1 MRVGNILTPY
11 YAGMTSILKFFALYI
26 LSKWYGISFGYPFI
40 FLFFKIYQI
49 IMNKR
54 YSLSSFTIVDQ
65 FLIIKS
71 LLLEKIYIKN
81 INLKSDNNKKKED
94 IIQKLKEFI
103 KENSSFKRIIYYK
116 WNNYYWKNLEEKEI
130 DIVII
135 DKIDNLDSKLNKKFN
150 LLIEPSYKFFLLENG
165 SEILRIIFKYNSVM
179 NDYHVDLLI
188 EFLNGKDIKT
198 TKKKKINKILKIVFE
213 FIAFPIQILFE
224 ILIIIFLS
232 NKAI

>member
-54 YSLSSFTIVDQ
+54 YNLSPFSIVDQ
-65 FLIIKS
+65 FLIMKS
-71 LLLEKIYIKN
+71 LLFGKIYIKE
-81 INLKSDNNKKKED
+81 INLKSNNNKKRED

-103 KENSSFKRIIYYK
+103 KENPSFKRIIYYK
-116 WNNYYWKNLEEKEI
+116 WYNYYWRNLEEKEI

-135 DKIDNLDSKLNKKFN
+135 DKIDNLDSKLNKKIN
-150 LLIEPSYKFFLLENG
+150 LLREPSYKFFLLENG
-165 SEILRIIFKYNSVM
+165 SEVFRIIFKYNSLM
-179 NDYHVDLLI
+179 NDYHVNLLI
-188 EFLNGKDIKT
+188 EFLNDNNIKT
-198 TKKKKINKILKIVFE
+198 TKKKKINKIFKIIFE
-213 FIAFPIQILFE
+213 FITYPIQILFE

-232 NKAI
+232 NKAN

>member
-49 IMNKR
+49 IMSKKYN
-54 YSLSSFTIVDQ
+54 LSSFSIVDQ

-71 LLLEKIYIKN
+71 LLFNKIYIKE
-81 INLKSDNNKKKED
+81 INLKSYNNKKKED
-94 IIQKLKEFI
+94 IIKKLKEFI
-103 KENSSFKRIIYYK
+103 NENSSFKRIIYYK
-116 WNNYYWKNLEEKEI
+116 LNNFYWRNLEEKEI

-135 DKIDNLDSKLNKKFN
+135 DKIDNLDNKLNKKFN
-150 LLIEPSYKFFLLENG
+150 LLREPSYKFFLLENG
-165 SEILRIIFKYNSVM
+165 SEVLKIIFKYNSLI
-179 NDYHVDLLI
+179 NESHIDLLI
-188 EFLNGKDIKT
+188 EFLNGNDNKI
-198 TKKKKINKILKIVFE
+198 TKKKKINKILKIFFE
-213 FIAFPIQILFE
+213 FIIYPIYTFFE

-232 NKAI
+232 SKAI

>member
-1 MRVGNILTPY
+1 MRVGNLLTPY

-54 YSLSSFTIVDQ
+54 YNLSPFSIVDQ
-65 FLIIKS
+65 FLIMVS
-71 LLLEKIYIKN
+71 LLFEKIYIKK
-81 INLKSDNNKKKED
+81 IDLKSYDNKKRED

-103 KENSSFKRIIYYK
+103 KENSSFKKIIYYK
-116 WNNYYWKNLEEKEI
+116 WNNYYWRNLEEKEI

-135 DKIDNLDSKLNKKFN
+135 DKIDNLDNKLNKKLN
-150 LLIEPSYKFFLLENG
+150 LLREPSYKFFLLENG
-165 SEILRIIFKYNSVM
+165 SEVFRIIFKYNSLM
-179 NDYHVDLLI
+179 NDYHVNLLI
-188 EFLNGKDIKT
+188 EFLNDNDIKI
-198 TKKKKINKILKIVFE
+198 TKKKKINKILKIIFE
-213 FIAFPIQILFE
+213 FITYPIQIFFE

-232 NKAI
+232 NKAN

>member
-54 YSLSSFTIVDQ
+54 YSLSSFSIIDQ

-71 LLLEKIYIKN
+71 LLFGKIYIKK
-81 INLKSDNNKKKED
+81 INLNLYNNKKRED

-116 WNNYYWKNLEEKEI
+116 WNNYYWRNLEEKEI

-150 LLIEPSYKFFLLENG
+150 FLREPSYKFFLLENG
-165 SEILRIIFKYNSVM
+165 SEVFRIIFKYNSLM
-179 NDYHVDLLI
+179 NDYHIDLLI
-188 EFLNGKDIKT
+188 KFLNGNDIKN
-198 TKKKKINKILKIVFE
+198 TKKKKINKILKIFFE
-213 FIAFPIQILFE
+213 FITYPIQIFFE

>member
-54 YSLSSFTIVDQ
+54 YSLSPFSIVDQ
-65 FLIIKS
+65 FLIMKS
-71 LLLEKIYIKN
+71 LLLEKIYVKK
-81 INLKSDNNKKKED
+81 INLKSYNNKKRED
-94 IIQKLKEFI
+94 IIHKLKEFI
-103 KENSSFKRIIYYK
+103 KENSSFKRIIDYK
-116 WNNYYWKNLEEKEI
+116 WNNYYWRNLEEKEI

-135 DKIDNLDSKLNKKFN
+135 DKIDSLDSKLNKKFN
-150 LLIEPSYKFFLLENG
+150 LIREPSYKFFLLENG
-165 SEILRIIFKYNSVM
+165 SEVFSIIFKYNSLM

-188 EFLNGKDIKT
+188 EFLNDNDIKT
-198 TKKKKINKILKIVFE
+198 TKKKKINKILKIIFE
-213 FIAFPIQILFE
+213 FITYPIQILFE

>member
-1 MRVGNILTPY
+1 MRVGNLLTPY

-54 YSLSSFTIVDQ
+54 YNLSPFSIVDQ
-65 FLIIKS
+65 FLIMKS
-71 LLLEKIYIKN
+71 LLFEKIYIKK
-81 INLKSDNNKKKED
+81 IDLKSYDNKKRED

-116 WNNYYWKNLEEKEI
+116 WNNYYWRNLEEKEI

-135 DKIDNLDSKLNKKFN
+135 DKIDNYDNKLNKKLN
-150 LLIEPSYKFFLLENG
+150 LLREPSYKFFLLENG
-165 SEILRIIFKYNSVM
+165 SEVFRIIFKYNSLM
-179 NDYHVDLLI
+179 NDYHVNLLI
-188 EFLNGKDIKT
+188 EFLNDSDIKT
-198 TKKKKINKILKIVFE
+198 TKKKKINKILKIIFE
-213 FIAFPIQILFE
+213 FITYPIQIFFE

-232 NKAI
+232 NKAN

>member
-49 IMNKR
+49 IMGKKYN
-54 YSLSSFTIVDQ
+54 LSSFSIVDQ

-71 LLLEKIYIKN
+71 LLFNKIYIKE
-81 INLKSDNNKKKED
+81 INLKSYNNKKKED
-94 IIQKLKEFI
+94 IIKKLKEFI
-103 KENSSFKRIIYYK
+103 NENSSFKRIIYYK
-116 WNNYYWKNLEEKEI
+116 LNNFYWRNLEEKEI

-135 DKIDNLDSKLNKKFN
+135 DKIDNLDNKLNKKFN
-150 LLIEPSYKFFLLENG
+150 LLREPSYKFFLLENG
-165 SEILRIIFKYNSVM
+165 SEVLKIIFKYNSLI
-179 NDYHVDLLI
+179 NESHIDLLI
-188 EFLNGKDIKT
+188 EFLNGNDNKI
-198 TKKKKINKILKIVFE
+198 TKKKKINKILKIFFE
-213 FIAFPIQILFE
+213 FIIYPIYTFFE

-232 NKAI
+232 SKAI

>member
-54 YSLSSFTIVDQ
+54 YSLSPFSIVDQ
-65 FLIIKS
+65 FLIMKS
-71 LLLEKIYIKN
+71 LLLEKIYVKK
-81 INLKSDNNKKKED
+81 INLKSYDNKKRED

-103 KENSSFKRIIYYK
+103 KENSSFKRIIDYK
-116 WNNYYWKNLEEKEI
+116 WNNYYWRNLEEKEI

-150 LLIEPSYKFFLLENG
+150 LLREPSYKFFLLENG
-165 SEILRIIFKYNSVM
+165 SEVFSIIFKYNSLM

-188 EFLNGKDIKT
+188 EFLNDNDFKT

>member
-1 MRVGNILTPY
+1 
-11 YAGMTSILKFFALYI
+11 
-26 LSKWYGISFGYPFI
+26 
-40 FLFFKIYQI
+40 
-49 IMNKR
+49 MNKR
-54 YSLSSFTIVDQ
+54 YSLFSFTIVDQ

-81 INLKSDNNKKKED
+81 INLKSDNNKKRED

-116 WNNYYWKNLEEKEI
+116 WNNYYWRNLEEKEI

-150 LLIEPSYKFFLLENG
+150 LLREPSYKFFLLENG

-188 EFLNGKDIKT
+188 DFLNGKDIKT
-198 TKKKKINKILKIVFE
+198 TQQTVLRKLFVVIGKKYADKKGGYTRIYHLPPRRGDASE
-213 FIAFPIQILFE
+213 MALIQLV
-224 ILIIIFLS
+224 
-232 NKAI
+232 

>member
-54 YSLSSFTIVDQ
+54 YSLSPFSIVDQ
-65 FLIIKS
+65 FLIMKS
-71 LLLEKIYIKN
+71 LLLEKIYVKK
-81 INLKSDNNKKKED
+81 INLKSNNNKKRED

-103 KENSSFKRIIYYK
+103 KENSSFKRIIDYK
-116 WNNYYWKNLEEKEI
+116 WNNYYWRNLEEKEI

-150 LLIEPSYKFFLLENG
+150 LLREPSYKFFLLENG
-165 SEILRIIFKYNSVM
+165 SEVFSIIFKYNSLM

-188 EFLNGKDIKT
+188 EFLNDNDIKT
-198 TKKKKINKILKIVFE
+198 TKKKKINKILKIIFE
-213 FIAFPIQILFE
+213 FITYPIQILFE

>member
-54 YSLSSFTIVDQ
+54 YSLSSFSIVDQ

-103 KENSSFKRIIYYK
+103 KENSSFKRIIDYK
-116 WNNYYWKNLEEKEI
+116 WNNYYWRNLEEKEI

-150 LLIEPSYKFFLLENG
+150 LLREPSYKFFLLENG

-188 EFLNGKDIKT
+188 EYLNGNDIKT

-213 FIAFPIQILFE
+213 FTAFPIQILFE
-224 ILIIIFLS
+224 ILIIILLS

>member
-116 WNNYYWKNLEEKEI
+116 WNNYYWRNLEEKEI

-150 LLIEPSYKFFLLENG
+150 LLREPSYKFFLLENG

-188 EFLNGKDIKT
+188 DFLNGNDIKT
-198 TKKKKINKILKIVFE
+198 TKKKKINKILKIIFE
-213 FIAFPIQILFE
+213 FITYPIQILFE